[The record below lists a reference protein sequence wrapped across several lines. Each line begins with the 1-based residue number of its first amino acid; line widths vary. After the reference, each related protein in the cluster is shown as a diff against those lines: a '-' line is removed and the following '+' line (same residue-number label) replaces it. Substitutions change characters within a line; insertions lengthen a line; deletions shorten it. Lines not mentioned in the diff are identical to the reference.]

1 LQKAIARFQTRSLC
15 KIKSNIT
22 TKPLDDWK
30 YFTKES
36 AGHQRRLLIKVISES
51 FLAVVVL
58 MGNLC
63 WLWLSASGHL
73 GWYQLKI

>member
-1 LQKAIARFQTRSLC
+1 MTGNL
-15 KIKSNIT
+15 
-22 TKPLDDWK
+22 

-63 WLWLSASGHL
+63 WLLAVGFWAFGGTNENLMSSPA
-73 GWYQLKI
+73 